1 MMDGWTL
8 RVVEDYVHAGFP
20 RDSAAI
26 LLVELEGLREAAET
40 QAEAVVEV
48 CRTHCAREVRVAKD
62 QSERELLWKG
72 RKNAFGALGRLAPSN
87 YVLDG
92 VIPRSKLPQALQH
105 IQEIGKKYGFAIG
118 NIFHAGDGNLHPI
131 VLYDPRDA
139 KAFEKAIAASE
150 EIIRYC
156 VNLGGVLTGE
166 HGVGMEKNELMT
178 LMFSEADFDLM
189 RRVHDVFN
197 PDSSL
202 NPGKIFPLSKGCGEI
217 RVKAKDM
224 IGSSR

>member
-1 MMDGWTL
+1 M
-8 RVVEDYVHAGFP
+8 
-20 RDSAAI
+20 
-26 LLVELEGLREAAET
+26 ELEGLREAVET
-40 QAEAVVEV
+40 QAEAVGEV
-48 CRTHCAREVRVAKD
+48 CGRIGAREVRVAKD

-72 RKNAFGALGRLAPSN
+72 RKNAFGALGRLVPSN

-105 IQEIGKKYGFAIG
+105 IREIGKEYGFAIG

-131 VLYDPRDA
+131 VLYDSRDA
-139 KAFEKAIAASE
+139 NSFEKAVAASE

-156 VNLGGVLTGE
+156 VDLGGVLTGE

-189 RRVHDVFN
+189 RRVHDAFN
-197 PDSSL
+197 ADSSL
-202 NPGKIFPLSKGCGEI
+202 NPARFF
-217 RVKAKDM
+217 R
-224 IGSSR
+224 